1 MDGRR
6 QQRPNIRMNE
16 NSQTVPRSLY
26 LDHIEVLIETNR
38 YALYCHRSFQLHKSI
53 DRRFLRLKESKD
65 LRVEY
70 IRLVDSGVIDKQEK
84 ELGDIIFRELTM
96 EGSDVIYISKLGF
109 PREMLSEGIDIDVPI
124 V

>member
-1 MDGRR
+1 M
-6 QQRPNIRMNE
+6 
-16 NSQTVPRSLY
+16 
-26 LDHIEVLIETNR
+26 
-38 YALYCHRSFQLHKSI
+38 
-53 DRRFLRLKESKD
+53 
-65 LRVEY
+65 EY